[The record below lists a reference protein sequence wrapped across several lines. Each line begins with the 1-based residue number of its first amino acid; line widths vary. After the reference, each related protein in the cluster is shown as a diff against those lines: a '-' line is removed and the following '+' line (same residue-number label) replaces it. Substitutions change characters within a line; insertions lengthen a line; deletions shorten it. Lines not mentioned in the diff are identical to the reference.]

1 MSRIQQAFARAR
13 AENRAAFVAYVCAG
27 DPDFDTS
34 LEVCRAL
41 LANGVDILELGVPFS
56 DPLADGQTNQLA
68 AQRALEGGMTA
79 SRVFELVKR
88 VREFSDAPIV
98 FYTYYNLVFA
108 NGVDAYVGAAK
119 AAGVDGILTLDLPPE
134 EANEVMA
141 AGDAHGVE
149 TVFIIAPTT
158 PDERIAR
165 IAAATTGF
173 IYYVSREG
181 VTGVR
186 DQVAANI
193 PEAVARIRAKTKL
206 PMVVGF
212 GIGTRDQVA
221 EVAAHADGVVVGSA
235 LVNCIRDH
243 LTERTKIPA
252 AIAAR
257 AADLSMG
264 VARGARRN
272 REIGDGDK

>member
-1 MSRIQQAFARAR
+1 MSRIQQAFDRAR

-34 LEVCRAL
+34 IEVCRAL
-41 LANGVDILELGVPFS
+41 LTNGVDILELGVPFS
-56 DPLADGQTNQLA
+56 DPLADGLTNQLA

-108 NGVDAYVGAAK
+108 NGVDAYAHAAK
-119 AAGVDGILTLDLPPE
+119 NAGVDGILTLDLPPE
-134 EANEVMA
+134 EAGDMIA
-141 AGDAHGVE
+141 ACKAHGIE
-149 TVFIIAPTT
+149 TVFIIAPTS
-158 PDERIAR
+158 PDERIAK
-165 IAAATTGF
+165 IAATTTGF
-173 IYYVSREG
+173 LYYVSREG

-186 DQVAANI
+186 DQVAGNI
-193 PEAVARIRAKTKL
+193 PQAVARIRAKTKL

-212 GIGTRDQVA
+212 GIGTRAQVA

-235 LVNCIRDH
+235 LVNCVRDN
-243 LTERTKIPA
+243 LADRAKIPA

-257 AADLSMG
+257 AADLSAG
-264 VARGARRN
+264 VKRR
-272 REIGDGDK
+272 